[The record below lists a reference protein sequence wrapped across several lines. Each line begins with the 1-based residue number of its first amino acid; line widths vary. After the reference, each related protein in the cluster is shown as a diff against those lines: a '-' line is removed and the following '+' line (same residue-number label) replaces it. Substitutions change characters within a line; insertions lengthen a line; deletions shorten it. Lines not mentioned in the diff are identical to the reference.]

1 MNQTGY
7 SSAGP
12 KCFGTSK
19 RSSYLFIFLAS
30 FVDIRDDDIPGPG
43 SHNSSRIDRNTPT
56 KWKFGNSTERDSFL

>member
-7 SSAGP
+7 SSTGP

-19 RSSYLFIFLAS
+19 RSNLLLIFLAS

-56 KWKFGNSTERDSFL
+56 KWKFGNST